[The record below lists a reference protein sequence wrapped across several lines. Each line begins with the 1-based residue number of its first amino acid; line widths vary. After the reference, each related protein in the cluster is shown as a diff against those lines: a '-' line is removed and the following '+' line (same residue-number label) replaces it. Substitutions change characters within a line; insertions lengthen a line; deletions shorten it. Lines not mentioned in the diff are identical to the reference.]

1 MVSASLAGSAGR
13 YAGGQTSLGY
23 QYVRPEFSLDLLS
36 TRALGDYGD
45 LGSREDAPVVRQT
58 DRATVSFP
66 ITRSQSMA
74 LSYIG
79 YRQPDAPAAKLGSA
93 TYTVNLHSRV
103 AMNLSAFHDFNQ
115 SDSNGVYLSLTLM
128 MGDRTQAFASVSRQ
142 QRQDSYS
149 VGAQRSV
156 DYEGGAGWSVQ
167 RGRSGGQAY
176 TQGQVQYL
184 GRYGQLTGLA
194 QDLGGRT
201 QAAAQA
207 SGAVL
212 MDGVVTPSRR
222 INDSFALVSTGAPG
236 VDVLHENRKLG
247 KTDSSGHL
255 LVPDLIPYQANRV
268 SIDVENLP
276 VDTRLESTKAVVV
289 PQSRSGVVA
298 NFQLE
303 RYVAATVILK
313 TPDGQFLPPGAG
325 VLHAESGKRGGGLR
339 RHDLRRGP
347 AGAESPDGAGQGRVL
362 PRAIRIWRRARP
374 AIAHAGPVRL
384 PAFGGAQAMRRA
396 ILLVA
401 IVFAWAWAG
410 AAQAQSNCNLS
421 GSSTTIDFGAV
432 NPLLPGDTLNSGG

>member
-1 MVSASLAGSAGR
+1 
-13 YAGGQTSLGY
+13 
-23 QYVRPEFSLDLLS
+23 
-36 TRALGDYGD
+36 
-45 LGSREDAPVVRQT
+45 
-58 DRATVSFP
+58 
-66 ITRSQSMA
+66 
-74 LSYIG
+74 
-79 YRQPDAPAAKLGSA
+79 
-93 TYTVNLHSRV
+93 
-103 AMNLSAFHDFNQ
+103 
-115 SDSNGVYLSLTLM
+115 
-128 MGDRTQAFASVSRQ
+128 
-142 QRQDSYS
+142 
-149 VGAQRSV
+149 
-156 DYEGGAGWSVQ
+156 
-167 RGRSGGQAY
+167 
-176 TQGQVQYL
+176 
-184 GRYGQLTGLA
+184 
-194 QDLGGRT
+194 
-201 QAAAQA
+201 
-207 SGAVL
+207 

-432 NPLLPGDTLNSGG
+432 NPLLRGYAQQRGLIKVNCLFLFLGTRVCISLGTGNTSPSIAARAMGNGSYRMNYNLYTDPGYSSVWGAATTSPPTSQVLTDVIDASLSVPIYAKLPGGQTSVSTVGNADTQYQEIYSGASVHVEVQTALFFLIRSIVRCPLRPGS